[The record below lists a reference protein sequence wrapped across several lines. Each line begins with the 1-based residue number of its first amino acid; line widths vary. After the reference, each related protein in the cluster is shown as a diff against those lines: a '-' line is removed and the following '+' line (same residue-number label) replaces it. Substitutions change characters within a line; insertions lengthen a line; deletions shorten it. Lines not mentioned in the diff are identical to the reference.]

1 MIKLYDEEVY
11 REISPP
17 SWALED
23 KTACDIFYLRVRLFR
38 SDIKDGSSIVPDTWA
53 VYLLSE
59 EYRTF
64 EGEPGPARG
73 PKYNNKTRTYVT
85 GSDSE
90 RIRQVISI
98 LDGFTAPT
106 GEAK

>member
-17 SWALED
+17 SWAPED
-23 KTACDIFYLRVRLFR
+23 NKACDIFYFRVRLFR
-38 SDIKDGSSIVPDTWA
+38 GDVRDGSFNPDTWT

-59 EYRTF
+59 EYKAF
-64 EGEPGPARG
+64 EGEPGPARE
-73 PKYNNKTRTYVT
+73 PKKNSRTRTYVT

-90 RIRQVISI
+90 RIRQAIDI
-98 LDGFTAPT
+98 LDRFVAPE
-106 GEAK
+106 EAK